1 MTLLHLLFGL
11 VVVLPLTAGFPA
23 QGHWEFAMHQK
34 HNGTAVKKSMYKHS
48 VIKVAIHCQANEDE
62 DLNVKWKL
70 FYLQCSNIA
79 FEPEP
84 GIVSIY
90 MSLSLHI
97 CKK

>member
-1 MTLLHLLFGL
+1 MKRLDGDYDAILHVYKLDYSIKFIDASLCAFL
-11 VVVLPLTAGFPA
+11 V
-23 QGHWEFAMHQK
+23 
-34 HNGTAVKKSMYKHS
+34 
-48 VIKVAIHCQANEDE
+48 HCQANEDE